1 LEVVCLPG
9 SDGGLQQ
16 HFVLE
21 AVGATSMYFNNLD
34 STRSTQDLLDNEIS
48 TMNDQVSMIFPY
60 ISIRMLEGNIKK
72 NKEKKAQRSFFI
84 LKAHVCATNFSWS
97 SKVYVILA

>member
-1 LEVVCLPG
+1 MVVCN
-9 SDGGLQQ
+9 SI
-16 HFVLE
+16 VLE

-72 NKEKKAQRSFFI
+72 NKEK
-84 LKAHVCATNFSWS
+84 S
-97 SKVYVILA
+97 SKIFLYFESSRMRNKFLMVE